1 MGENFAWLSQKT
13 EEKKVIKKVA
23 TPLFLHQ
30 PPPFRFILPFLQ
42 NISNPPP
49 PSSDSI
55 FGRSYLPPFK
65 KGGGDSNYATWAE
78 NAVKFKLKLSKKNGR
93 ENQTKTS
100 AVFLQIFSKL

>member
-1 MGENFAWLSQKT
+1 MANSKDRR
-13 EEKKVIKKVA
+13 KKSNKKSGN
-23 TPLFLHQ
+23 PPILHQ

-42 NISNPPP
+42 KISNP

-65 KGGGDSNYATWAE
+65 KGGGGDSNYATWAE